1 MVRPQDIPEVALI
14 KGTEIYKKSY
24 VLTGLCPQCQTQ
36 YTADQECVVGQTG
49 SFDQVYLNS
58 AVYLKVGQNI
68 WVDRVFSSGVLN
80 TMYNFHASANAYTDF
95 WNNTF
100 GELCKGKPIKISC
113 RQVWQAFFQESIRT
127 IADVSGCTLVL
138 KDGLSIDEVT
148 HEAFSKLGANGII
161 LPVSQHSCSE
171 CTQKYKRKA
180 DFLPGDDPAAL
191 VGRDE
196 NRVVPSLLGEGAED
210 AAQYA
215 ARARELASRVQED
228 SDDEPMNVDLHLS
241 RW

>member
-1 MVRPQDIPEVALI
+1 
-14 KGTEIYKKSY
+14 
-24 VLTGLCPQCQTQ
+24 
-36 YTADQECVVGQTG
+36 
-49 SFDQVYLNS
+49 
-58 AVYLKVGQNI
+58 
-68 WVDRVFSSGVLN
+68 
-80 TMYNFHASANAYTDF
+80 MYNFHASANPYTDF

-100 GELCKGKPIKISC
+100 GELCKGKPIKISHH
-113 RQVWQAFFQESIRT
+113 QVWQAFVQESIRT

-161 LPVSQHSCSE
+161 LPASQYSCSE

-180 DFLPGDDPAAL
+180 DFLIGDDPAAL

-228 SDDEPMNVDLHLS
+228 SDDEPMNVDHVPVKMVVVDGIVMGPTHCAYGDCTSALGNAQGGFVLCMKLNMEQSVIS
-241 RW
+241 RVVQIQRRLEH